1 MVDILKK
8 SNFFKSIDTDKIQ
21 KILYCI
27 GYRIKKIN
35 KDNYSYELSTNF
47 KAFIVLDGIIDIISL
62 DENGTETINCR
73 YLPNDS
79 FAFDFNTHPGYI
91 IKAKEEAKMIV
102 ININNIY
109 DEQKKCCQLRALFM
123 ENIILEMQRQLAY
136 LTFKMELYTKIS
148 LRDKIFTFLGYEC
161 KKQKSSKINLIYNIE
176 DLAKF
181 LACNRSALS
190 REISRLEKEKII
202 KKSNHIIEINN
213 NIN

>member
-62 DENGTETINCR
+62 DEHGTETINCR
-73 YLPNDS
+73 YIPNDS
-79 FAFDFNTHPGYI
+79 CAFDFHTHPGYI
-91 IKAKEEAKMIV
+91 IKA
-102 ININNIY
+102 NNIY